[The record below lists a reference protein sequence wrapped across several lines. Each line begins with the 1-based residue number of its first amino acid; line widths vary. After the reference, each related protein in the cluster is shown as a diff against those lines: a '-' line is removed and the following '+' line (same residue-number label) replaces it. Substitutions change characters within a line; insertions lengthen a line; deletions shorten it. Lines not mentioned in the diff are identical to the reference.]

1 MRTPEEFDEIRPY
14 DPEELPAIFEE
25 LIADPEFRAAAEQ
38 VLPEVPYEE
47 ACNRLRR
54 CRTNLEVQQ
63 TFFYP
68 CFTALSTNAATDW
81 CWRTASQ

>member
-25 LIADPEFRAAAEQ
+25 LIADQEFRAAAEQ

-47 ACNRLRR
+47 ACNRPRVAGPIWK
-54 CRTNLEVQQ
+54 CNKPSSI
-63 TFFYP
+63 P
-68 CFTALSTNAATDW
+68 CFTALLTDAATD
-81 CWRTASQ
+81 